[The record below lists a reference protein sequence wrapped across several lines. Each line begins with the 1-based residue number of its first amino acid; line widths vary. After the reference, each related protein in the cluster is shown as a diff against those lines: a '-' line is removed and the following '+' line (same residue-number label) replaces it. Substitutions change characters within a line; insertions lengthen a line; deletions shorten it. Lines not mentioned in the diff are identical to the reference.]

1 MNKNQNI
8 YGIVAAILMVLSF
21 VSTTWADT
29 PIKYFCFGNDMDGN
43 LLFHQAITKP
53 AGEDCFGQW
62 YNDGV
67 YDAYSFAQKWL
78 DNHNRTKIIL
88 TSNIEFAGQ
97 DQYGD
102 CAELELNA
110 FKGKYLTLGERDTI
124 RSQAGTRDTIKGL
137 CFKSDQS
144 GDQYIGFVYY
154 AGRLANLTN
163 VSFDNVYFDLESG
176 RDVGIILARNG
187 NEMVSQMSDITD
199 ISVKNSVFKADVSLG
214 SAVGAVASYVPHVG
228 NMKNIVVDNVTV
240 KAYSTGGV
248 IGIVASNGSL
258 ALNASD
264 IRVSNL
270 TADLSQNSYN
280 YVGGVFGELG
290 GGSGA
295 FVLENI
301 YVNGALNGSIAGGL
315 AGRMKNDN
323 MVTIKKTK
331 VNANILSERGNY
343 SVGGLVGSLSTSAS
357 VKLYIQHNS
366 ISGKIRAT
374 RDDVTPSEYCGY
386 LMAGAP
392 KNTEY
397 HVNDNYYYGTDGS
410 LAYTGFGSEWDNVC
424 GWENFNIANVDP
436 SNCSALAN
444 SVIERNFSNEM
455 TGSNANGNLRFNDSY
470 SIQGTGDNSN
480 KTYLNGVIPV
490 AQMTSPKFAAVL
502 NRDEANW
509 TVLGSNSLP
518 TLIDAN
524 TKPV

>member
-1 MNKNQNI
+1 MLPQ
-8 YGIVAAILMVLSF
+8 
-21 VSTTWADT
+21 
-29 PIKYFCFGNDMDGN
+29 
-43 LLFHQAITKP
+43 
-53 AGEDCFGQW
+53 
-62 YNDGV
+62 
-67 YDAYSFAQKWL
+67 
-78 DNHNRTKIIL
+78 
-88 TSNIEFAGQ
+88 
-97 DQYGD
+97 
-102 CAELELNA
+102 
-110 FKGKYLTLGERDTI
+110 
-124 RSQAGTRDTIKGL
+124 
-137 CFKSDQS
+137 
-144 GDQYIGFVYY
+144 
-154 AGRLANLTN
+154 
-163 VSFDNVYFDLESG
+163 
-176 RDVGIILARNG
+176 
-187 NEMVSQMSDITD
+187 
-199 ISVKNSVFKADVSLG
+199 
-214 SAVGAVASYVPHVG
+214 
-228 NMKNIVVDNVTV
+228 NIVVDNVTV

-397 HVNDNYYYGTDGS
+397 HVFQCNT
-410 LAYTGFGSEWDNVC
+410 
-424 GWENFNIANVDP
+424 P
-436 SNCSALAN
+436 SSAQLEDKW
-444 SVIERNFSNEM
+444 V
-455 TGSNANGNLRFNDSY
+455 LRKRE
-470 SIQGTGDNSN
+470 IQ
-480 KTYLNGVIPV
+480 K
-490 AQMTSPKFAAVL
+490 
-502 NRDEANW
+502 NRRC
-509 TVLGSNSLP
+509 
-518 TLIDAN
+518 
-524 TKPV
+524 